1 MTMQNLYAGFTLS
14 LSLMFGLSVKMRS
27 FKPKSSGLLP
37 GVLRSENLDTSGNL
51 GKFIPFKQL
60 ERVCFMKTSFKCY
73 QNCKHKFQTPRSS
86 IYSIH
91 DKLSW
96 FLIFSSAQDMH
107 SHFLP
112 HLITSRYA
120 FSNAAFAGAGSKN
133 HAPAF
138 SRCRRLAP
146 GPLPGSFCLNHI
158 VVLRESFGDSW
169 DHEY

>member
-1 MTMQNLYAGFTLS
+1 MLVC

-51 GKFIPFKQL
+51 GKLIPLKQL
-60 ERVCFMKTSFKCY
+60 GERVLSMFHDYIIQVLPNPQTQIPNTMKLNPLMISF
-73 QNCKHKFQTPRSS
+73 
-86 IYSIH
+86 H
-91 DKLSW
+91 D
-96 FLIFSSAQDMH
+96 FSHLAQHMY

-112 HLITSRYA
+112 HPSTSRYA

-138 SRCRRLAP
+138 TRCRRLAP
-146 GPLPGSFCLNHI
+146 RPLPHSCVCFSRNGSRVSGSHR
-158 VVLRESFGDSW
+158 VSVGDAW